1 MESKSDDVPASKQR
15 RDDSPVAEESWTREN
30 FKAAYKDARRTK
42 NAAEVKRLEEI
53 GDKYGFFN
61 LSAIAPPPGAA
72 ARAAPASFARAPQHI
87 VSAAPADAPKKT
99 KPNARKHPLLS
110 QHNDNANAN
119 ASMLSNEILQWE
131 KEESD
136 SEESLSFL
144 YPTKNDSD
152 FALNIAQRKEFN
164 DTKYSIVIPTSQRQ
178 MEAEATKMCGAAF
191 ELAPHQLFVRNFLSA
206 MTPYNSLLLYHGLGT
221 GKTCSAISVAEEMRD
236 YMTQVGVVKKI
247 LVVASVNVQD
257 NFRKQLFDFNKLKFN
272 RVARQFVIRGCTGTK
287 LLKEVG
293 ANAELTDL
301 TEQNVERTRAGI
313 VQRITRLINASYE
326 FMGYIELA
334 NLVRRLGAG
343 TGTKQDAIR
352 AIKNAFN
359 NRLIIV
365 DEIHNVRSDEEDK
378 ADKSEKAADKA
389 ADKAAEKAAEKAADK
404 AAKPGK
410 SVSEEL
416 YKLVRYADNLRLLLL
431 SGTPMYN
438 DPREIVWLL
447 NLMNVNDRRA
457 AISVGDVFDRDGNLL
472 QINGR
477 NVGAEML
484 RIKSNGY
491 ISVVKGENP
500 YIFPY
505 RMYPTEFAP
514 AHSFLSNRELR
525 PVQQLNGTPIID
537 PLQHLDL
544 YLNPA
549 GAYQEAVYGH
559 IIDRKRL
566 EMTADATS
574 FGSFLLKQPIE
585 ALNMVYPSAEFDK
598 LVERSGKRA
607 TAASD
612 QVTVADTAVLARMNV
627 GALLGD
633 AGLKR
638 VMKYDVSDDGA
649 HISNFE
655 YKPTLLTKY
664 GRIFSRKEIGKYSS
678 KIASICEQ
686 TERANGIVLIYSEYI
701 GGGAVPIALAL
712 EEMGFTRYDAQVG
725 SLFKTAPVPQRTVQ
739 LPQPQKRF
747 AAKYAMFTGDKQ
759 LSPDNRAELEALTTD
774 NEHGQRI
781 KVVIISKAGSE
792 GIDFKNVR
800 QVHIMEPWYNL
811 NRIEQIVGRAVRNCS
826 HTDLPF
832 VERNVQLFLYGTL
845 LSASPDAEA
854 ADLYVYRLAE
864 SKAAQIGRV
873 SRILKENAVDCLLN
887 IDQTKFSQEV
897 IQRHNGGRNVTVR
910 QVLADGTQ
918 LPNYVVGDRPFSFVC
933 DYQARC
939 EYQCTSASSGASS
952 GAIIDP
958 AQIKINDATYSQ
970 PFIEMNADRIMQRIR
985 DLFRV
990 QHFYARRLLIQHLSG
1005 HPREQI
1011 DAALTRIIH
1020 DDREQLI
1027 DKYGRTGRLIN
1038 VGEYYL
1044 FQPSEITN
1052 PYIDTHERSA
1062 PLQFKREHI
1071 SFPLNDGTLEQL
1083 AQKHG
1088 LKPPAIIAKPAAT
1101 AANANANANANLAPP
1116 QIQAMRDAY
1125 DAIIALI
1132 STQGEPP
1139 PVDKN
1144 TKAWNELC
1152 PDVLHELHARFG
1164 MPVEVLKKCT
1174 VHHFLEDFMVAS
1186 PFETQL
1192 QYLNAL
1198 HSGGITNEFDRLAR
1212 EYFDAQILKS
1222 PKYAN
1227 EEGMLLLNPAA
1238 SKTGMQLVVRKTAEP
1253 ATLWS
1258 AAKSKEEW
1266 RPFMAQIAEMMPR
1279 ESALAQIIGFV
1290 AEFKEKSGGSYAVF
1304 KIKYVNE
1311 KGTGARC
1318 DQISSKQRRIMIANQ
1333 IINGLNP
1340 EVEPV
1345 YTMENTKNQNT
1356 ARYCVLSEMLL
1367 RGHNVMRKDGKHW
1380 FLTPVQSSRPIFEH

>member
-1 MESKSDDVPASKQR
+1 MASNFNEDAVQDDP
-15 RDDSPVAEESWTREN
+15 
-30 FKAAYKDARRTK
+30 DA
-42 NAAEVKRLEEI
+42 
-53 GDKYGFFN
+53 
-61 LSAIAPPPGAA
+61 
-72 ARAAPASFARAPQHI
+72 
-87 VSAAPADAPKKT
+87 APKKM
-99 KPNARKHPLLS
+99 KSARKHPLLS
-110 QHNDNANAN
+110 QNAN
-119 ASMLSNEILQWE
+119 ASSILSNEIVQWE
-131 KEESD
+131 KSEDIKTE
-136 SEESLSFL
+136 EESLRFL
-144 YPTKNDSD
+144 YPTKNDSN
-152 FALNIAQRKEFN
+152 FALNIAQRREFN
-164 DTKYSIVIPTSQRQ
+164 DTKYDIIIPTSQRQ
-178 MEAEATKMCGAAF
+178 IEEDATKMCGAAF

-236 YMTQVGVVKKI
+236 YMTQVGIVKKI
-247 LVVASVNVQD
+247 LVIASVNVQD

-301 TEQNVERTRAGI
+301 TEQNVERMRAGI
-313 VQRITRLINASYE
+313 VQRITRLINSSYE

-334 NLVRRLGAG
+334 NLVRRLTTTG

-359 NRLIIV
+359 NRLLIV
-365 DEIHNVRSDEEDK
+365 DEIHNVRSDEEAKEDK
-378 ADKSEKAADKA
+378 ADKADKA
-389 ADKAAEKAAEKAADK
+389 DKEKTEKSTT
-404 AAKPGK
+404 KPGK

-457 AISVGDVFDRDGNLL
+457 TISVGDVFDRDGNLL

-477 NVGAEML
+477 NVGAELL

-505 RMYPTEFAP
+505 RMYPADFAP
-514 AHSFLSNRELR
+514 THSFLANRELH
-525 PVQQLNGTPIID
+525 PMLQLNGTPIPN

-549 GAYQEAVYGH
+549 GTYQEAVYSH
-559 IIDRKRL
+559 IIERKRL

-585 ALNMVYPSAEFDK
+585 ALNMVYPSTEFDK
-598 LVERSGKRA
+598 LLERSNKKAVER
-607 TAASD
+607 AADSD
-612 QVTVADTAVLARMNV
+612 AVTVADTAVIARMNLS
-627 GALLGD
+627 ALLGD

-638 VMKYDVSDDGA
+638 VMKFDVSDDGA
-649 HISNFE
+649 RISNFE
-655 YKPTLLTKY
+655 YKPTVLSKY
-664 GRIFSRKEIGKYSS
+664 GRIFSRGEIGKYSS
-678 KIASICEQ
+678 KISSICDHVD
-686 TERANGIVLIYSEYI
+686 RANGIVLIYSEYI

-712 EEMGFTRYDAQVG
+712 EEMGFTRYDTSVG
-725 SLFKTAPVPQRTVQ
+725 SLFKKGPVSQRMQ
-739 LPQPQKRF
+739 EQPASASASKKRF

-800 QVHIMEPWYNL
+800 QVHIMEPWYNM

-826 HTDLPF
+826 HADLPF

-845 LSASPDAEA
+845 LNDNPAVEA

-864 SKAAQIGRV
+864 TKAAQIGRV

-897 IQRHNGGRNVTVR
+897 IQRHNGRNVTVR

-918 LPNYVVGDRPFSFVC
+918 LTNYVVGDRPFSFVC

-939 EYQCTSASSGASS
+939 EYQCASA
-952 GAIIDP
+952 DP
-958 AQIKINDATYSQ
+958 RNMKINDESYSQ

-990 QHFYARRLLIQHLSG
+990 QHFYARRLLIKHLSG

-1011 DAALTRIIH
+1011 EAALTRIIH
-1020 DDREQLI
+1020 DDREHLI

-1044 FQPSEITN
+1044 FQPSEITD
-1052 PYIDTHERSA
+1052 PRIDTYDRSA
-1062 PLQFKREHI
+1062 PLQFKRDHI
-1071 SFPLNDGTLEQL
+1071 SFSLTDGTLEQL
-1083 AQKHG
+1083 AKKHG
-1088 LKPPAIIAKPAAT
+1088 LNPKVQVNTQGPVLTAT
-1101 AANANANANANLAPP
+1101 LVPP
-1116 QIQAMRDAY
+1116 QIQTMHATY
-1125 DAIIALI
+1125 DAIIAATI
-1132 STQGEPP
+1132 KGQTD
-1139 PVDKN
+1139 VDKN
-1144 TKAWNELC
+1144 TKSWNELC
-1152 PDVLHELHARFG
+1152 PDVIRELHDRFQI
-1164 MPVEVLKKCT
+1164 PNEVLKRCT
-1174 VHHFLEDFMVAS
+1174 VHHFLEDFMVS
-1186 PFETQL
+1186 SLFEMQL
-1192 QYLNAL
+1192 QYLNTL
-1198 HSGGITNEFDRLAR
+1198 YSGGNADRNEFDRLAR
-1212 EYFDAQILKS
+1212 EYFDIQILKN
-1222 PKYAN
+1222 PKYAK
-1227 EEGMLLLNPAA
+1227 EEGILLLNLA
-1238 SKTGMQLVVRKTAEP
+1238 SKTGMQLVVRKNETEP
-1253 ATLWS
+1253 TSWS
-1258 AAKSKEEW
+1258 PAKSNEEW
-1266 RPFMAQIAEMMPR
+1266 RPYMEQIAGMVPR

-1290 AEFKEKSGGSYAVF
+1290 VEFKEKSGGSYAVF
-1304 KIKYVNE
+1304 KIKYVSE

-1318 DQISSKQRRIMIANQ
+1318 DQISSKQRRLTIVNQ
-1333 IINGLNP
+1333 IITGLNP
-1340 EVEPV
+1340 DAEPI

-1367 RGHNVMRKDGKHW
+1367 RGYNLMRKDSKHW
-1380 FLTPVQSSRPIFEH
+1380 FLTPVQSARQSK